1 VRTQVV
7 ASPMRELGAVAGTG
21 RDRYMKSNFLVA
33 VLCYSLLSAALAGAV
48 PGSGPAAPQVGVVQC
63 ADHSLRVLYGLP
75 LNLFYGP
82 VVGASAGRA
91 AFANDI
97 GLLADTRGIT
107 LISTHGALV
116 GSLQTNAFDA
126 VLGVAPAPAPGAT
139 ASLEGRVAAWLPALS
154 SIAAWTGAG
163 FTLVPVDSFPG
174 VVRAVTPL
182 SNGTVALMISLP
194 GGGVV
199 RDVVSLQN
207 GQVLSST
214 LAGSAALSMYERGGF
229 TLSLDSRELTV
240 SDAAGH
246 IQMFPMAE
254 PDLAIDSVADGAVV
268 LRSPHPGRSW
278 MLQLDDAALARG
290 ALRLSVLP
298 GLAAARPARILPGAG
313 IAPGPRGAR

>member
-1 VRTQVV
+1 
-7 ASPMRELGAVAGTG
+7 
-21 RDRYMKSNFLVA
+21 MKSNFLVA
-33 VLCYSLLSAALAGAV
+33 VLSCSVLSAALAGAV
-48 PGSGPAAPQVGVVQC
+48 PSGNPAAPQVGVVQC

-82 VVGASAGRA
+82 VVGASAARA

-97 GLLADTRGIT
+97 GLLADTRSVT
-107 LISTHGALV
+107 LISTHGALL
-116 GSLQTNAFDA
+116 GSFETDAFDA
-126 VLGVAPAPAPGAT
+126 VLGVAPAPATGAT
-139 ASLEGRVAAWLPALS
+139 ASLEARVAAWLPALS
-154 SIAAWTGAG
+154 SIAAWNGAG

-174 VVRAVTPL
+174 AVRAVMPL

-214 LAGSAALSMYERGGF
+214 LAGSAALSMYERAGF
-229 TLSLDSRELTV
+229 ILSLDPQGLTV

-246 IQMFPMAE
+246 MQMFPMAE
-254 PDLAIDSVADGAVV
+254 PSIAIDSVADRAVV
-268 LRSPHPGRSW
+268 LRSPQPGPSW

-298 GLAAARPARILPGAG
+298 GPAAARPARGIGEAA
-313 IAPGPRGAR
+313 IAPGPRGVR

>member
-1 VRTQVV
+1 
-7 ASPMRELGAVAGTG
+7 M
-21 RDRYMKSNFLVA
+21 
-33 VLCYSLLSAALAGAV
+33 
-48 PGSGPAAPQVGVVQC
+48 
-63 ADHSLRVLYGLP
+63 LYGLP

-97 GLLADTRGIT
+97 GLSADTRGIT

-116 GSLQTNAFDA
+116 GSLETNAFDA
-126 VLGVAPAPAPGAT
+126 VLGVAPAPATGAV
-139 ASLEGRVAAWLPALS
+139 ASFEGRVAAWLPALS
-154 SIAAWTGAG
+154 SIAAWNGAG

-174 VVRAVTPL
+174 AVRAVMPL

-194 GGGVV
+194 GGGVI

-214 LAGSAALSMYERGGF
+214 LASTAALSMYERAGF
-229 TLSLDSRELTV
+229 ILSLDPQGLTV

-246 IQMFPMAE
+246 IQMFPLAE
-254 PDLAIDSVADGAVV
+254 PDIAIDSVADRAVI
-268 LRSPHPGRSW
+268 LRPPQPKASW
-278 MLQLDDAALARG
+278 VLQLDDAALARG

-298 GLAAARPARILPGAG
+298 GPAAARPARIPPGAS
-313 IAPGPRGAR
+313 IAPGPRGVR

>member
-1 VRTQVV
+1 
-7 ASPMRELGAVAGTG
+7 
-21 RDRYMKSNFLVA
+21 MKSNFLVA
-33 VLCYSLLSAALAGAV
+33 VLSCSVLSAALAGAV
-48 PGSGPAAPQVGVVQC
+48 PSGSPSGPQVGVVQC

-82 VVGASAGRA
+82 VVGASAARA

-97 GLLADTRGIT
+97 GLLADTRSVT
-107 LISTHGALV
+107 LISTHGALL
-116 GSLQTNAFDA
+116 GSLETDAFDA
-126 VLGVAPAPAPGAT
+126 VLGVAPAPATGAT

-199 RDVVSLQN
+199 RSVVSLQN

-214 LAGSAALSMYERGGF
+214 LAGSAALSMYERAGF
-229 TLSLDSRELTV
+229 ILSLDPQGLTV

-246 IQMFPMAE
+246 MQMFPIAE
-254 PDLAIDSVADGAVV
+254 PSIAIDSIADRTVI
-268 LRSPHPGRSW
+268 LRSPEPGPSW
-278 MLQLDDAALARG
+278 VLQLDDAALARG

-298 GLAAARPARILPGAG
+298 GPAAARPARGIGEGGA
-313 IAPGPRGAR
+313 APSHRGAR